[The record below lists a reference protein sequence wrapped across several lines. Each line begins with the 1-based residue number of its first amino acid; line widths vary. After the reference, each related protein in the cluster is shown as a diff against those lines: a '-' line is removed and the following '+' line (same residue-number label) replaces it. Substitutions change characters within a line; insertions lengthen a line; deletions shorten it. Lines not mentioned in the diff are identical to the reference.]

1 LRSTPG
7 FRLATTFQSA
17 FEESSPNNVTAN
29 ANGDIDVVRG
39 NTMPLMPRHTVRV
52 RGDWAQGPF
61 VIGATV
67 LAVSSQYSRGNEN
80 NAVPDGKVG
89 GFAAVTVDAGW

>member
-1 LRSTPG
+1 
-7 FRLATTFQSA
+7 
-17 FEESSPNNVTAN
+17 
-29 ANGDIDVVRG
+29 
-39 NTMPLMPRHTVRV
+39 MPLMPRHTVRV

-89 GFAAVTVDAGW
+89 GFAAVTVGAGW